1 MLVFVDGRACQGFG
15 RIRVCIKIMLI
26 FRTLGGPFSPPGP
39 LSSENKRMLLLLLPL
54 LLKILMLLMLLPQL
68 LMHTLLPTIL
78 LLQLLLR
85 SNPSKDIA
93 HCFTAAALGSI

>member
-1 MLVFVDGRACQGFG
+1 MLVCVDGRARQGFG
-15 RIRVCIKIMLI
+15 RICIQFMFIW
-26 FRTLGGPFSPPGP
+26 RTLGGPFSPPGP

-54 LLKILMLLMLLPQL
+54 LLKILLLLMLLPQL
-68 LMHTLLPTIL
+68 FMHTLLPTRL

-85 SNPSKDIA
+85 SNPSKDLA